1 MRRIRWPFS
10 GVLGVTARAAV
21 ALAAVAFAAAGP
33 VQAVS
38 HSVRCDLN
46 GDGFGDLV
54 IGVPGE
60 AVGAV
65 ADAGAIEV
73 LYGSAG
79 GLSPDGAQIFTQS
92 TGSIHGVVERGDWF
106 GVVTEC
112 GDVDGDG
119 IADLVV
125 GVPFEDL
132 GSVVDAG
139 SIHVLYGSPAGI
151 SDAGNNVWHQGTT
164 DVRGVNEQG
173 DLFGTALAIGDFNG
187 DGHPDLA
194 IGAAGEAIGATVK
207 AGAVHVLYGTNSG
220 LAAEGN
226 VVLHQDASG
235 VPGVAEA
242 GDQFGSHLV
251 AGDFNGDGLA
261 DLAVGISFEDIGVE
275 RDAGAIHVFY
285 GSTSGLSGQLDQSI
299 NQNTPGVKGA
309 SEAGDLFGDALA
321 VGNFDGDAF
330 DDIAVGIPGEDVGSI
345 VDAGAV
351 AVLKG
356 SAAGLTVTGDLIFDQ
371 DSTDVGGT
379 AEQGDSFGLSL
390 GAGNSN
396 ADGADDLAIGVPLED
411 LGGIVDAGTAHVL
424 FGVQGAGL
432 SAAGSRTIHQD
443 TDGIAGSPEVD
454 DRFAWAVSFGSFGG
468 DLNADLAI
476 GVPREGRGAQPHS
489 GTVLEVPGSVDGPD
503 TEASSTWHQDSADVP
518 GVAEMLDRFG
528 WLGGVSLSAAPSPE
542 TSDQTIRAMRCQ
554 VRVNAHASRSHPGLT
569 IAETNAR
576 TAWLQSQCDQN
587 VATERVAEPH
597 GSTAPELF
605 PPGELDRNN
614 SPLQCMV
621 LNDDRF
627 GLTPNVGDPGVD
639 PAAAGGS
646 PATNVPGDFMLA
658 VIEGEPHLMVRT
670 LTWAHDD
677 MDGTVVEPVSISVE
691 VWYQEQGASTV
702 AIVPFAQAFR
712 PRSVWVELLDDLAN
726 AFGYEPAVLQGR
738 VAVLRSNIAVSG
750 CHDKRA
756 PVVVPGI
763 LLARAEFLGWLS
775 DDAPAYAQ
783 SERFRFTA
791 IGDPNAAASWWIETT
806 QVTLPSTINFFNGH
820 PWFYDD
826 EVGYASTPDPID
838 FLPPSVDASHAPFS
852 VFPGP
857 VVMLNGDAS
866 DDTAVAQVQVAIR
879 DRNTGL
885 WLQNDGSFGAKR
897 WMEAALDD
905 IRAATTDWTWS
916 RGLPPGSYNV
926 EVRTYDVAG
935 RLGAMTVWRPFE
947 VG

>member
-1 MRRIRWPFS
+1 
-10 GVLGVTARAAV
+10 
-21 ALAAVAFAAAGP
+21 
-33 VQAVS
+33 
-38 HSVRCDLN
+38 
-46 GDGFGDLV
+46 
-54 IGVPGE
+54 
-60 AVGAV
+60 
-65 ADAGAIEV
+65 
-73 LYGSAG
+73 
-79 GLSPDGAQIFTQS
+79 
-92 TGSIHGVVERGDWF
+92 
-106 GVVTEC
+106 
-112 GDVDGDG
+112 
-119 IADLVV
+119 
-125 GVPFEDL
+125 
-132 GSVVDAG
+132 
-139 SIHVLYGSPAGI
+139 
-151 SDAGNNVWHQGTT
+151 
-164 DVRGVNEQG
+164 
-173 DLFGTALAIGDFNG
+173 
-187 DGHPDLA
+187 
-194 IGAAGEAIGATVK
+194 
-207 AGAVHVLYGTNSG
+207 
-220 LAAEGN
+220 
-226 VVLHQDASG
+226 
-235 VPGVAEA
+235 
-242 GDQFGSHLV
+242 
-251 AGDFNGDGLA
+251 
-261 DLAVGISFEDIGVE
+261 
-275 RDAGAIHVFY
+275 
-285 GSTSGLSGQLDQSI
+285 
-299 NQNTPGVKGA
+299 
-309 SEAGDLFGDALA
+309 
-321 VGNFDGDAF
+321 
-330 DDIAVGIPGEDVGSI
+330 
-345 VDAGAV
+345 
-351 AVLKG
+351 
-356 SAAGLTVTGDLIFDQ
+356 
-371 DSTDVGGT
+371 
-379 AEQGDSFGLSL
+379 
-390 GAGNSN
+390 
-396 ADGADDLAIGVPLED
+396 
-411 LGGIVDAGTAHVL
+411 
-424 FGVQGAGL
+424 
-432 SAAGSRTIHQD
+432 
-443 TDGIAGSPEVD
+443 
-454 DRFAWAVSFGSFGG
+454 
-468 DLNADLAI
+468 
-476 GVPREGRGAQPHS
+476 
-489 GTVLEVPGSVDGPD
+489 
-503 TEASSTWHQDSADVP
+503 
-518 GVAEMLDRFG
+518 
-528 WLGGVSLSAAPSPE
+528 
-542 TSDQTIRAMRCQ
+542 
-554 VRVNAHASRSHPGLT
+554 
-569 IAETNAR
+569 
-576 TAWLQSQCDQN
+576 
-587 VATERVAEPH
+587 
-597 GSTAPELF
+597 
-605 PPGELDRNN
+605 
-614 SPLQCMV
+614 MV

-756 PVVVPGI
+756 PVVVPGM

-897 WMEAALDD
+897 WMETALDD